1 MSKNYI
7 FDFFGTLIT
16 DNIKVYNEIMS
27 ESFGLNISDIK
38 AKIRPFLY
46 TRKFNSNQETLDALL
61 KHLKIKMSREQ
72 RDRFFSRLEVWKKS
86 LKLYEEAIE
95 VLKEHCMGAIC
106 GGNQS

>member
-1 MSKNYI
+1 MNYI

-46 TRKFNSNQETLDALL
+46 TRKFNSNQEALDALL
-61 KHLKIKMSREQ
+61 KHLKIKMSPEQ
-72 RDRFFSRLEVWKKS
+72 KYRFFYKADSIIRTCRKFQK
-86 LKLYEEAIE
+86 
-95 VLKEHCMGAIC
+95 
-106 GGNQS
+106 